1 MQDKKNDARR
11 RALKRLS
18 DYCILLFLSGYRED
32 KKEKPPKHK
41 DGMGLGTVGGCLL

>member
-18 DYCILLFLSGYRED
+18 DYCILLFLSGYGED

-41 DGMGLGTVGGCLL
+41 DGMGPGTGGGCLL